1 MKHPVAKKLK
11 EKINLVLKDLRE
23 QKKMGLS
30 IDKSIKNSQ
39 PHPNNNNNINPNP
52 NEIIQVNEDPM
63 QNMMNSEERIL
74 SKLKKYFKV
83 SNKKSIVDPNNN
95 SSPEGNQIQEA
106 NKLALSL
113 KTKNNNLGKTFSPDE
128 ENIVEEDDDDSFEDE
143 DSQKYEVLKS
153 HRLLLYF
160 SNKQE
165 FLAQEFYDQSC
176 KRTAGHMKI
185 MMGAFI
191 IIYLFQT
198 LIIISVRYFIRNYL
212 TILLIKGGIAF
223 CMIIFLFLIKYFYK
237 SNLMKML
244 LFLVSLASLVM
255 AVVQGYKSDVKE
267 LNTVQSIELVLL
279 FAFTSYLP

>member
-30 IDKSIKNSQ
+30 LDKSLKNSQ
-39 PHPNNNNNINPNP
+39 PNFNSNTNHNP

-63 QNMMNSEERIL
+63 QNMMNGEQRIL

-83 SNKKSIVDPNNN
+83 SNKKSIVEPNDSPDNN
-95 SSPEGNQIQEA
+95 KMQET
-106 NKLALSL
+106 NKLAVSS
-113 KTKNNNLGKTFSPDE
+113 KTKTNNLGKTFSPDE
-128 ENIVEEDDDDSFEDE
+128 ENLAEYDNDESFQDE

-212 TILLIKGGIAF
+212 TILLIKGAIAF

-237 SNLMKML
+237 SNLMKLL
-244 LFLVSLASLVM
+244 LFLVSSASLVM